1 MIISTM
7 CHNEFIRQ
15 CVNHIIYLT
24 ISLRFIGIQ
33 PNENHSKAKKNR
45 ARKIKKALKQGD
57 KEASAGP

>member
-15 CVNHIIYLT
+15 CVNHIIYLK

-33 PNENHSKAKKNR
+33 LNENLSKAKKTE
-45 ARKIKKALKQGD
+45 KGK
-57 KEASAGP
+57 